1 MFGCEYTKTKTT
13 RPDIQME
20 EPLLKGRIRQ
30 NETRFCQP
38 SGKNK
43 NGEEKKIKS
52 IGLKREEKIIAAEK
66 QKLTAERKGER

>member
-43 NGEEKKIKS
+43 NGEEKKSK
-52 IGLKREEKIIAAEK
+52 KYKCY
-66 QKLTAERKGER
+66 